1 MADREVVIKIPEEQY
16 KYILR
21 SDNSAFADLVS
32 KEMMMHIIKNGT
44 PLPERHGDLKDMGNL
59 KYVLD
64 LTREDFIYSGKEIER
79 AVKSMTTIVK
89 SNKANKEEQTKK
101 KEGNEY
107 DG

>member
-16 KYILR
+16 KYILK

-32 KEMMMHIIKNGT
+32 KEMMMYAIKNGT

-59 KYVLD
+59 KYMLD

-79 AVKSMTTIVK
+79 TVKSMTTIVE
-89 SNKANKEEQTKK
+89 SNKEEQTKK